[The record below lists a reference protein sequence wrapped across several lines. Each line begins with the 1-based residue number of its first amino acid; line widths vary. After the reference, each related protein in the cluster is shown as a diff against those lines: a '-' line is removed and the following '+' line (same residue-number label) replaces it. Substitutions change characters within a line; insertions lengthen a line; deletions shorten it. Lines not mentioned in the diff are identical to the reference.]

1 MTHALPQLGMKAVLK
16 TDFVHALEAV
26 TAALKAEGFGVLT
39 EIDVQATFKDK
50 LNVDFRPYRILGAC
64 NPSLAHRALTATGEV
79 GLLLPCNVTVTQL
92 ETNEVE
98 VSIVDPT
105 AMMDIMQHPDLDA
118 ISAEARAKL
127 QRVVDALRST

>member
-1 MTHALPQLGMKAVLK
+1 MTHAPPQLGMKAVLN
-16 TDFVHALEAV
+16 TDFAHALEAV

-39 EIDVQATFKDK
+39 EIDVQATFKNK

-64 NPSLAHRALTATGEV
+64 NPTLAHRALTATGEV

-92 ETNEVE
+92 EANEVE
-98 VSIVDPT
+98 VAIVDPT

-118 ISAEARAKL
+118 VSAEARAKL
-127 QRVVDALRST
+127 QRVVDALRSA